1 MAAGQKQRWEELN
14 AFAEDCYRRG
24 MDFDEIRDRLFTKT
38 DEEPLVYAII
48 KTLKSHH
55 YEERRKEGLSIIA
68 ISGVLMLAGF
78 VITCCNFHMNESVAF
93 ALYGLTGCGIVGVFW
108 GLYKIIG

>member
-1 MAAGQKQRWEELN
+1 LAAGQKQKWEELN
-14 AFAEDCYRRG
+14 AFAEDCYRCG
-24 MDFDEIRDRLFTKT
+24 MDFDEIKENLFAKT

-48 KTLKSHH
+48 KTIKSRH
-55 YEERRKEGLSIIA
+55 YAERRKQGTIIIA
-68 ISGVLMLAGF
+68 ISGILMLSGF
-78 VITCCNFHMNESVAF
+78 VITCFNFHMNQSVAF